1 MARIV
6 QNFVKY
12 KAFLTFG
19 ITESN
24 FSNRKTRSTRL
35 LTVFFIIL
43 FNKKLLQEGRET
55 FCHTVKSEVGGVGA
69 VDGALVTAKR
79 HKLLTGDEVCV
90 LIARHLRVLNGA
102 LDYVEAVKLHIVED
116 LLRAVHYDD
125 GNVGMCGTNALE
137 ECLVSFGEVLV

>member
-1 MARIV
+1 MAKIL

-12 KAFLTFG
+12 RAFLTFG
-19 ITESN
+19 SDGSN

-43 FNKKLLQEGRET
+43 FNKKLLQEGREA

-79 HKLLTGDEVCV
+79 HKLAAGNEVGV
-90 LIARHLRVLNGA
+90 LIARHLGVFHRA
-102 LDYVEAVKLHIVED
+102 LDDVETVKLHIVKGA
-116 LLRAVHYDD
+116 LGAVHYDD
-125 GNVGMCGTNALE
+125 GNVGMCGTNALK
-137 ECLVSFGEVLV
+137 ECLVSFGEVFV

>member
-1 MARIV
+1 M

-12 KAFLTFG
+12 RAFLTFG
-19 ITESN
+19 SAESN

-43 FNKKLLQEGRET
+43 FNKKLLQEGREA

-69 VDGALVTAKR
+69 VNSAFVTAKR

-90 LIARHLRVLNGA
+90 LIARHLGVLNRA
-102 LDYVEAVKLHIVED
+102 LDDVEAVKLHIIED
-116 LLRAVHYDD
+116 PLRAVHYDD
-125 GNVGMCGTNALE
+125 RNVGMCGTNALE
-137 ECLVSFGEVLV
+137 ERLVSFGEVLV